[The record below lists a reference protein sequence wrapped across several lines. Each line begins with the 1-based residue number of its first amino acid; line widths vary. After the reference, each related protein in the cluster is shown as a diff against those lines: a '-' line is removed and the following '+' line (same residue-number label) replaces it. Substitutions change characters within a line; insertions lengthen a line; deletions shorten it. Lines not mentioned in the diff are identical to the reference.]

1 MKVTTIPEL
10 RRLGRAW
17 DWIAIQI
24 QDERNEAVRLL
35 NAERTK
41 ADRLRET
48 LSSFAELTVYVS
60 EKGLGKIGD
69 DVVPVVIGLLD
80 ELERLQRSG
89 RGELMQERDY
99 YRDKAAVL
107 ADALTQ
113 LRQRQ
118 GKSETVK
125 QVVAQTVA
133 ADMLQNIID
142 APSRVLG
149 ADIGWLQIA
158 AGECPVDDVEVL
170 RAIAAIVCQ
179 GSEGD
184 Q

>member
-35 NAERTK
+35 NAERAK
-41 ADRLRET
+41 NKRLEAT
-48 LSSFAELTVYVS
+48 LRGTSRAEL
-60 EKGLGKIGD
+60 LN
-69 DVVPVVIGLLD
+69 
-80 ELERLQRSG
+80 
-89 RGELMQERDY
+89 ERDY
-99 YRDKAAVL
+99 YRDKAAAL